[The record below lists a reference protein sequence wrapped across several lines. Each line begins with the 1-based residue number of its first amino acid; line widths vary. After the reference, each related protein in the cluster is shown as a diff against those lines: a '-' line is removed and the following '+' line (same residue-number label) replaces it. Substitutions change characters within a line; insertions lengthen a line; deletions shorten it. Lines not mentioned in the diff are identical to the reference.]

1 MSSPDLTR
9 RGAAGLLALALPL
22 VLGGCLRPM
31 YGPTASGA
39 PLQDVLASIEI
50 EPVITP
56 PLQERV
62 GHYLR
67 SELVFDLDGSGQPRP
82 KRYKL
87 KIAIAESVQSPI
99 VDTVTGRAVSAT
111 LSATA
116 TYSLATLDGKVVV
129 PPSTAISSAS
139 YDRSIQRFATVRAA
153 RDADIRVARV
163 LADQIKTQLAAAL
176 ATAS

>member
-1 MSSPDLTR
+1 MSSPDLRCRSLT
-9 RGAAGLLALALPL
+9 GLFVFAVSLA
-22 VLGGCLRPM
+22 LGGCLRPM

-39 PLQDVLASIEI
+39 PLQDVLASVVI
-50 EPVITP
+50 EPVVTP

-67 SELVFDLDGSGQPRP
+67 SELAFNLDGSGQPRP
-82 KRYKL
+82 KRYRL

-139 YDRSIQRFATVRAA
+139 YDRSVQ
-153 RDADIRVARV
+153 
-163 LADQIKTQLAAAL
+163 
-176 ATAS
+176 